1 MSAVQG
7 VSVEAQAEARALLAA
22 GDAAGAVPL
31 LEAAGDPGSQRASV
45 VHDLVG
51 AYHRAGRTI
60 EAITLLRRLVAALP
74 DRPALFEQL
83 SAMARGAGQ
92 WSVVEEAE
100 CRLTE
105 LRPADPAAWRRLGAA
120 RRRLGDR
127 AGMAEAILGW
137 ARAAPD
143 DPSAAH
149 MAAALTGQTLDRASD
164 EYVRALFDTY
174 APRFDE
180 HLAGLHYR
188 APELVAGEVDRLL
201 AAPVE
206 CLADLGC
213 GTGLLGPLLRD
224 RAIRLVGVDLSP
236 QMLARAE
243 ARGSYDE
250 LVEGE
255 LTTFLRQRPASF
267 DVLVSA
273 DTLNYIGDLRP
284 VFAAAHAA
292 LRPQGLFV
300 LTLEHGGE
308 VTTYQLERS
317 GRFTHHMGWVRD
329 ELEVAGFEAPTIT
342 PCVLRR
348 EGGAEV
354 AGIVVASARPEG

>member
-7 VSVEAQAEARALLAA
+7 VSVEAQAEARARLAA
-22 GDAAGAVPL
+22 GDAAGAIAL

-60 EAITLLRRLVAALP
+60 EAITLLRRLVAAVP
-74 DRPALFEQL
+74 NRPALFEQL
-83 SAMARGAGQ
+83 AAMARGEGQ

-105 LRPADPAAWRRLGAA
+105 LRPDDPAAWRRLGAA

-127 AGMAEAILGW
+127 TGMAEAILGW

-164 EYVRALFDTY
+164 EYVRGLFDTY

-180 HLAGLHYR
+180 HLTGLHYR

-255 LTTFLRQRPASF
+255 LTDYLRQRPASF

-284 VFAAAHAA
+284 VFVAAHAA
-292 LRPQGLFV
+292 LRPGGLFV
-300 LTLEHGGE
+300 FTLEHGDGAA
-308 VTTYQLERS
+308 TYRLERS
-317 GRFTHHMGWVRD
+317 GRFSHNTGWVRD
-329 ELEVAGFEAPTIT
+329 ELDVAGFEAAAVTH
-342 PCVLRR
+342 CVLRR
-348 EGGAEV
+348 EGGADV
-354 AGIVVASARPEG
+354 AGIVVATARPQP

>member
-22 GDAAGAVPL
+22 GDAAGAVAL

-60 EAITLLRRLVAALP
+60 EAITLLRRLVAAVP
-74 DRPALFEQL
+74 DRAALFEQL
-83 SAMARGAGQ
+83 AAMARGAGQ
-92 WSVVEEAE
+92 WSVVAEAE

-105 LRPADPAAWRRLGAA
+105 LRPDDPGTWRRLGAA

-164 EYVRALFDTY
+164 EYVRGLFDTY

-180 HLAGLHYR
+180 HLAALHYR
-188 APELVAGEVDRLL
+188 APELVAAEVDYRL

-213 GTGLLGPLLRD
+213 GTGLLGPLVRD

-236 QMLARAE
+236 RMIARAE
-243 ARGSYDE
+243 ERGSYDE

-255 LTTFLRQRPASF
+255 LTDYLRQRPASV

-284 VFAAAHAA
+284 VFLAAHAA
-292 LRPQGLFV
+292 LRPGGLFV
-300 LTLEHGGE
+300 FTLELGDE
-308 VTTYQLERS
+308 AATYRLERS
-317 GRFTHHMGWVRD
+317 GRFSHNTGWVGD
-329 ELEVAGFEAPTIT
+329 EMEAAGFEAPTIT

-354 AGIVVASARPEG
+354 VGILVSTTLPQG